1 VYFNSI
7 WMLFIHAD
15 EVSLLFLFRFCFW
28 KKKNASEPNT
38 KPCGIKQQQADG
50 PVQSFLCS
58 FSSLILFRYFI
69 FFRASRGR
77 KLWLVSFDGRLP
89 LVKKQSRK
97 KKKNLHKKTF
107 FTARGFTLYDP
118 TFFSCQREHTER
130 TYTRVSKK

>member
-1 VYFNSI
+1 LDVAYTPTKFLYSFYFG
-7 WMLFIHAD
+7 F
-15 EVSLLFLFRFCFW
+15 VSG
-28 KKKNASEPNT
+28 KKKNASEPNP
-38 KPCGIKQQQADG
+38 KPCGIEQQQADG

-97 KKKNLHKKTF
+97 KKKNLHKKK
-107 FTARGFTLYDP
+107 R
-118 TFFSCQREHTER
+118 FSLHAVSHCTTQHFSPVRENTQSER
-130 TYTRVSKK
+130 IRE